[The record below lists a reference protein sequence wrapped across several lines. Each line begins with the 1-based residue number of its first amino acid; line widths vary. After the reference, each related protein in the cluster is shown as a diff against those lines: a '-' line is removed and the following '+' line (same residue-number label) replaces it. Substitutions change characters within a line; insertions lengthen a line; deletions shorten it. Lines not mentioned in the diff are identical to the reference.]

1 MVRPLVHV
9 GAVVMLIHLEPYEY
23 ERAREIGVERHYSG
37 KARGYQHQDY
47 ALAWQRSNSAEMMDP
62 PELANVNGALT
73 EIAVAKYLG
82 IYWHGHGG
90 ALDRNKR
97 YRIDS
102 DLGGPNPIEV
112 RHVLNRDHGPLLRD
126 HDVRADQPTRELWA
140 GHVMGANVLILGGVN
155 ILAAW
160 DLSEVCPGCRR
171 YEDQAGERRRICQS
185 HLSIPNSQG
194 RNPQ

>member
-1 MVRPLVHV
+1 
-9 GAVVMLIHLEPYEY
+9 MLIRLEPYEY
-23 ERAREIGVERHYSG
+23 ERARQIGVERHHAG

-47 ALAWQRSNSAEMMDP
+47 AYAWQRSNRAEMMDA

-102 DLGGPNPIEV
+102 DLGGVTPIEV
-112 RHVLNRDHGPLLRD
+112 RHVLNRDHGPLLHD
-126 HDVRADQPTRELWA
+126 HDVRADQPTREVWA
-140 GHVMGANVLILGGVN
+140 GHVMGPNVLILGGIPV
-155 ILAAW
+155 LYAW
-160 DLSEVCPGCRR
+160 DLSEDCAGCKR
-171 YEDQAGERRRICQS
+171 YSDQAGERRRICQS
-185 HLSIPNSQG
+185 HLSLTISQG
-194 RNPQ
+194 RNHQ